1 MHLTMNGENAMM
13 SLRPTPQTLES
24 LRLTLQSLEHSADP
38 SSNPQELEELKGI
51 LLKRIADLE
60 VLDALSSQ
68 SSASPVSGEQSD
80 TAPADLPPLEI
91 VAAEEPAAEAVN
103 TTQLDKKLD

>member
-1 MHLTMNGENAMM
+1 MM

-24 LRLTLQSLEHSADP
+24 LRLTLQNLEQTADP
-38 SSNPQELEELKGI
+38 TSDPQELAELKGI

-60 VLDALSSQ
+60 VLDALSSH
-68 SSASPVSGEQSD
+68 SAVSPASDEQSNPG
-80 TAPADLPPLEI
+80 PADLPPLEI
-91 VAAEEPAAEAVN
+91 VAAEEPAAETVD

>member
-1 MHLTMNGENAMM
+1 MM

-24 LRLTLQSLEHSADP
+24 LRLTLQNLEQSADP
-38 SSNPQELEELKGI
+38 TSDPQELAEFKGI

-68 SSASPVSGEQSD
+68 SAVSPASDAQSNP
-80 TAPADLPPLEI
+80 TPADLPPLEI
-91 VAAEEPAAEAVN
+91 VAAEEPAAETLD
-103 TTQLDKKLD
+103 TTQLDKKPD

>member
-1 MHLTMNGENAMM
+1 M

-24 LRLTLQSLEHSADP
+24 LRLTLQNLEQTADP
-38 SSNPQELEELKGI
+38 TSDPQELAELKGI

-68 SSASPVSGEQSD
+68 SAVSAASDEQSNA
-80 TAPADLPPLEI
+80 APADLPPLEI
-91 VAAEEPAAEAVN
+91 VAAEEPAAETLD
-103 TTQLDKKLD
+103 TTQLDKKPD